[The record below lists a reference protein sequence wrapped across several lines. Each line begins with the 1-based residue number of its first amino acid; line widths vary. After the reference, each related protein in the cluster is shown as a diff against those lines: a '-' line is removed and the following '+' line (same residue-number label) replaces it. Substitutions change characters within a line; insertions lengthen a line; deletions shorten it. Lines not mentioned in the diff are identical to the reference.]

1 MNHNPRIEVPGL
13 FHLVERR
20 IRRGRPALNEFRDR
34 HLSLA
39 TIHGSMYKHGIQICG
54 YNILPDRVL
63 LVLVPKTPDAI
74 GPALADADRPPVRP
88 YDEFHHPVSP
98 SWERDYLACPFP
110 DEVSWR
116 VLRYVDMASVRVSGG
131 DPLDRH
137 ALNSAVE
144 HAGLA
149 RHGLLT
155 APPERMPNQ
164 AAWPIFVGT
173 PEDERFMQVLE
184 LCLRTG
190 RPFGPLS
197 FAQKAEEACGRR
209 VRSACLEWSASFA
222 DASCQSHV
230 ELRQVPTGPVA
241 VYANPAAARS
251 ATLYYAGRGGA

>member
-1 MNHNPRIEVPGL
+1 L

-54 YNILPDRVL
+54 YSILPDRIL
-63 LVLVPKTPDAI
+63 LVLIPNEPETI
-74 GPALADADRPPVRP
+74 GLALSDADRTPVRP
-88 YDEFHHPVSP
+88 YNEFHHPVSP
-98 SWERDYLACPFP
+98 SWERDYLACPFA

-173 PEDERFMQVLE
+173 PEDEKFTQVLE
-184 LCLRTG
+184 LSLRTG
-190 RPFGPLS
+190 RPFGPMS
-197 FAQKAEEACGRR
+197 FAHKVEEACGRR
-209 VRSACLEWSASFA
+209 VRPTCLVWPGLFA
-222 DASCQSHV
+222 DARPQSRAQ
-230 ELRQVPTGPVA
+230 LRPGTTGPASICANQVA
-241 VYANPAAARS
+241 H
-251 ATLYYAGRGGA
+251 

>member
-1 MNHNPRIEVPGL
+1 MSHNSHVEVPGA

-20 IRRGRPALNEFRDR
+20 IRRGRPVLQEFHDR

-39 TIHGSMYKHGIQICG
+39 TIHGSMYEHGIQICG

-63 LVLVPKTPDAI
+63 LVLIPKEPDAI
-74 GPALADADRPPVRP
+74 GLALMHADRSPVR
-88 YDEFHHPVSP
+88 EHTEIHHFAAPC
-98 SWERDYLACPFP
+98 WERDYSVCPFA
-110 DEVSWR
+110 DEASWR

-173 PEDERFMQVLE
+173 PEDEKFMQVLE
-184 LCLRTG
+184 LSLRTG
-190 RPFGPLS
+190 RPFGPMS
-197 FAQKAEEACGRR
+197 FAHKVEEACGRH

-230 ELRQVPTGPVA
+230 ELRQVPAGPVA

-251 ATLYYAGRGGA
+251 ATLHYAGRGGA